1 MSLESEIEK
10 TSLFNMTE
18 SGRELLISSII
29 NTLYPEPANINKRKN
44 SATHSPAN
52 DKQLKEQR
60 LSSKPPTPAE
70 PSESDPN
77 SSITEK

>member
-1 MSLESEIEK
+1 MKHHYDKSDEK
-10 TSLFNMTE
+10 GVHLTE
-18 SGRELLISSII
+18 SGKELLISIII
-29 NTLYPEPANINKRKN
+29 NTLYPEPANINKRKR

-60 LSSKPPTPAE
+60 LNSTPPTPAE

-77 SSITEK
+77 SSMTKK